1 MNFFRTTPRRGP
13 LVVGLAA
20 AVAIGGGAATA
31 VAVIPD
37 SSRDNSASLV
47 GEINPAKP
55 KNVILLIGDGT
66 DEAIITAARNY
77 EKGADGEFA
86 GIDNFPFVGDMT
98 THGLKVG
105 PGPDYPKAYVS
116 DSAPTASA
124 WSTGKKT
131 VDSRISQG
139 PSTATTVPGED
150 YPTVLEQFRAQGKRT
165 GNVTTSELTDAT
177 PAAAASHINA
187 RNCKGPA
194 NMADCAPAR
203 KVNGGKGSIAEQ
215 LVDNKVD
222 VLLGGARGSY
232 TQNIDAEPKTVLQY
246 AKDKHGYRE
255 LATKADLAGVTSLA
269 GGPVLGLFANTNL
282 TPMFAEKKAVAGGA
296 GGAETR
302 CDAAVRGDQ
311 PTLSEMTTKALELL
325 SKDNDKGFFLQSESA
340 MVDKQEHAIDGC
352 GAIGDLIELDKAVQ
366 VALEFQKKNPDTLV
380 IVTGDHSHSTQIVDG
395 PAVGQQTLTL
405 KTADGDPMNLGY
417 STGIGGSGHTGS
429 QIRVAAK
436 GPQASNVSGFID
448 QTDLYS
454 LMLGR
459 TPSTLPSGPTT
470 TVPGPTTT
478 VPGPT
483 TTVTGPTT
491 TAPAGK
497 LSAGVAVP
505 RRMTNASARAGI
517 PASLLSSK
525 AATAVVTLKNGSKT
539 LSSTKVKL
547 TAGTARSLTLKA
559 SKLSRNRAASVRL
572 TAVVT
577 SGNEKITRRATISV
591 SKR

>member
-1 MNFFRTTPRRGP
+1 MVRRTTMIAATSALALG
-13 LVVGLAA
+13 GLAIGSAVQA
-20 AVAIGGGAATA
+20 ASFGFTDDRYATLA
-31 VAVIPD
+31 
-37 SSRDNSASLV
+37 SA
-47 GEINPAKP
+47 INPEKP
-55 KNVILLIGDGT
+55 RNVILLIGDGT
-66 DEAIITAARNY
+66 DDSVITAARNY
-77 EKGADGEFA
+77 ELGAKGRFA
-86 GIDNFPFVGDMT
+86 LDDLPFTGAMT
-98 THGLKVG
+98 TFGLKTG
-105 PGPDYPKAYVS
+105 SNPDDYPINYVS
-116 DSAPTASA
+116 DSAPTASG

-131 VDSRISQG
+131 VDSRVSQG
-139 PSTATTVPGED
+139 PSTASTVPGTD
-150 YPTVLEQFRAQGKRT
+150 YRTVLQEFRDQGKRT

-177 PAAAASHINA
+177 PAAAATSINA

-194 NMADCAPAR
+194 NMADCTAAR

-222 VLLGGARGSY
+222 VLLGGARGSF
-232 TQNIDAEPKTVLQY
+232 TQNVDAEPKSVLQY
-246 AKDKHGYRE
+246 AKDKYGYRE

-269 GGPVLGLFANTNL
+269 GGPVLGLFANVNM
-282 TPMFAEKKAVAGGA
+282 TPMFAEKKAAAGGA

-302 CDAAVRGDQ
+302 CDAAATRGDQ
-311 PTLSEMTTKALELL
+311 PTLSEMTQKAIDLL

-340 MVDKQEHAIDGC
+340 MVDKQEHSIDGC
-352 GAIGDLIELDKAVQ
+352 GAIGDLVELDKAVQ

-395 PAVGQQTLTL
+395 PTVGQQTLTL

-454 LMLGR
+454 LMLGK

-470 TVPGPTTT
+470 TVTGPTTT

-491 TAPAGK
+491 TVPGK
-497 LSAGVAVP
+497 PDTKPRLAAAVVRSVTLRQLRGSGVPVAVSG
-505 RRMTNASARAGI
+505 TNISSVKV
-517 PASLLSSK
+517 SLK
-525 AATAVVTLKNGSKT
+525 RGSKT
-539 LSSTKVKL
+539 VASKTIKSGSGN
-547 TAGTARSLTLKA
+547 ATLRYSKA
-559 SKLSRNRAASVRL
+559 SRGTYR
-572 TAVVT
+572 VVVA
-577 SGNEKITRRATISV
+577 GGGITKTYTVKAR
-591 SKR
+591 